1 MTDVPALRAAVPVT
15 IAAPLPASSPSAAA
29 ALATISSGALPAA
42 LAQLGVGAMINGV
55 VAQVGPRGQVVIRT
69 DKGAISLQTP
79 LPLRVGAA
87 ISLQLQSLGAQS
99 QVMILSIDGQ
109 PLSGQAASIPAN
121 SSSPAKPSAMAN
133 PPSSNAA
140 AQGKPLPL
148 QEFGAPA
155 ATMTAPTSV
164 PPAPAV
170 LRPGVVVSGQLS
182 PLPAAASPTAAP
194 LPPSAKLPM
203 IAAADTDSVPLRVL
217 GVAPAPLRTAPGAP
231 PSEAPMPR
239 IAPGLVPADDAVTF
253 VGIVMPNPGA
263 DAAADAATLLR
274 TPFGLL
280 RLPLPAQQPPGSQ
293 VLLEL
298 LTQRAPQPVPSDQ
311 MAQDLGASRRMTA
324 LGQEWPALRDVM
336 ETLDA
341 EAPETVRQAAMN
353 AVPRVGPTLTAG
365 LLMFIAAARGGS
377 LRQWIGDDAVET
389 LERGGHGALAA
400 RLADDVASL
409 PRLAEAQPNGWQ
421 TLLLPIFDGDK
432 LRQIRMSMRR
442 ARKDS
447 SGRNDGARFIIDAEL
462 SKLGALQLDGLVR
475 LPHFDLAVRTQD
487 NLPPEIRAN
496 IMEIFNDAMQATKL
510 AGSVSF
516 QVAREMRAG
525 PFENW
530 QAAGPGVTV

>member
-15 IAAPLPASSPSAAA
+15 IAAPLPSTPSAAA

-42 LAQLGVGAMINGV
+42 LAQLGIGAVINGT

-69 DKGAISLQTP
+69 DKGAITLQTP

-87 ISLQLQSLGAQS
+87 ITLQIQSLGAQS
-99 QVMILSIDGQ
+99 QVMVLSIDGQ
-109 PLSGQAASIPAN
+109 PLSGQAANALA
-121 SSSPAKPSAMAN
+121 SSSNMAKASPSASA
-133 PPSSNAA
+133 PSPTA

-155 ATMTAPTSV
+155 TATATATPSAPT
-164 PPAPAV
+164 V

-182 PLPAAASPTAAP
+182 PLPAAASPAAAP
-194 LPPSAKLPM
+194 LPPPAKLLP
-203 IAAADTDSVPLRVL
+203 AHLPTDADADRVPLRVL
-217 GVAPAPLRTAPGAP
+217 GLTPTPPRVAPGAP
-231 PSEAPMPR
+231 PAEAPMPR

-253 VGIVMPNPGA
+253 VGTVMPNQSAGETHA
-263 DAAADAATLLR
+263 VTLLR
-274 TPFGLL
+274 TPFGIL

-293 VLLEL
+293 ILFEL
-298 LTQRAPQPVPSDQ
+298 LPPRAPQPLPSDR

-341 EAPETVRQAAMN
+341 EAPEIVRQTVAN

-365 LLMFIAAARGGS
+365 LLMFIAAARSGS

-389 LERGGHGALAA
+389 LERSGHGALAA
-400 RLADDVASL
+400 RLADDVANL
-409 PRLAEAQPNGWQ
+409 PRLAETQSNGWQ

-447 SGRNDGARFIIDAEL
+447 SGRNDGARFIIEAEL

-516 QVAREMRAG
+516 QVAREMKAG

>member
-15 IAAPLPASSPSAAA
+15 IAAPVLPNSANAPA
-29 ALATISSGALPAA
+29 ALATVSSGALPAA
-42 LAQLGVGAMINGV
+42 LAQLGVGAVINGV

-79 LPLRVGAA
+79 LPLRVGSA
-87 ISLQLQSLGAQS
+87 ITLQIQSLGAQS
-99 QVMILSIDGQ
+99 QVMVLSVDSQ
-109 PLSGQAASIPAN
+109 PLSGQAANVLAN
-121 SSSPAKPSAMAN
+121 NSGMAKPSASASA
-133 PPSSNAA
+133 SSPNA

-148 QEFGAPA
+148 QDFGAPA
-155 ATMTAPTSV
+155 TAATTTAHAATSPAPT
-164 PPAPAV
+164 V
-170 LRPGVVVSGQLS
+170 LRSGVVVSGQLS
-182 PLPAAASPTAAP
+182 PLPAAASPAASP
-194 LPPSAKLPM
+194 LSPPAKLP
-203 IAAADTDSVPLRVL
+203 IPVADTDSVPLRVL
-217 GVAPAPLRTAPGAP
+217 GVAPAPSRAAPGAP
-231 PSEAPMPR
+231 PAEAPMPR

-253 VGIVMPNPGA
+253 VGTVMPNQVAGEA
-263 DAAADAATLLR
+263 NGSATLLR

-280 RLPLPAQQPPGSQ
+280 RLPLPVQQPPGSQ

-298 LTQRAPQPVPSDQ
+298 LTPRAPQPLPSDRI
-311 MAQDLGASRRMTA
+311 AQDLGASRRMTA

-341 EAPETVRQAAMN
+341 EAPEAVRQAAMN

-365 LLMFIAAARGGS
+365 LLLFIAAARSGS
-377 LRQWIGDDAVET
+377 LRQWLGDDAVET

-400 RLADDVASL
+400 RLADDMANL
-409 PRLAEAQPNGWQ
+409 PRLAETQPNGWQ

-447 SGRNDGARFIIDAEL
+447 SGRNDGARFIIEAEL

-496 IMEIFNDAMQATKL
+496 IMEIFNDAMQAAKL

-516 QVAREMRAG
+516 QVAREMKAG